1 MLQKKCLECGEM
13 VNSNEKSCPECG
25 YIFEVQDAEN
35 EEQKVE
41 ENIENQEVCVNDTIV
56 EPNITAVVTSDIPV
70 ITPDN
75 SKRKKY
81 KIIAIACGVV
91 VLAAAIGAVA
101 YINSDYSKYKKATQS
116 YEDKNY
122 EVAAERYKEL
132 KDYKDSEKMY
142 EEASHLDAV
151 QKDKIAPE
159 IYYSS
164 VNLEEGDEFDPETFV
179 KDKVIAKDDVSGE
192 VECKMVSSDVN
203 VDKAGDYTIEVSAED
218 EAGNVQ
224 KKEVSVTVKKKYTV
238 KNLKES
244 VASIFV
250 DNKIPSLYD
259 VEYNED
265 SQVLYV
271 SIMKEGMAEASVY
284 ASIHS
289 LVKQD
294 WDELADTLANECSS
308 MYNRVISDGYTDI
321 KAVSL
326 ILVNDQNT
334 DKVLLSFL
342 NNAKVYDATE

>member
-1 MLQKKCLECGEM
+1 MLQRKCPECGEM
-13 VNSNEKSCPECG
+13 VNSNEKNCPECG
-25 YIFEVQDAEN
+25 YIFEIPDTVNVD
-35 EEQKVE
+35 QKVE
-41 ENIENQEVCVNDTIV
+41 ENVENQEVCVNDASV
-56 EPNITAVVTSDIPV
+56 ETNITAVETQDIPTV
-70 ITPDN
+70 TTDN
-75 SKRKKY
+75 SKRKNY
-81 KIIAIACGVV
+81 KNIAISCGVV
-91 VLAAAIGAVA
+91 ALAVAIGSAA
-101 YINSDYSKYKKATQS
+101 YMNSDYAKYKKATQS

-122 EVAAERYKEL
+122 EVAAEQYKEL

-151 QKDKIAPE
+151 QKDKTAPE

-164 VNLEEGDEFDPETFV
+164 VNLEEGDEFDSETFV
-179 KDKVIAKDDVSGE
+179 KDKVIAKDEVSGE

-203 VDKAGDYTIEVSAED
+203 ADKAGEYIIEVSAED

-224 KKEVSVTVKKKYTV
+224 TKEVSVNVKKKYTA

-326 ILVNDQNT
+326 MLVNDQNT
-334 DKVLLSFL
+334 DKILLSFL
-342 NNAKVYDATE
+342 NNTKVYDATE